1 MEDNIKSAIT
11 PTLSVHNGVAAVG
24 FYKQAFKAIEV
35 MRVSAPDGAIV
46 AELTIGDARFFVADA
61 PVDPAPNAIAIR
73 LGLLV
78 ADPDSVAEDAVT
90 AGAKEIHPVAD
101 QDYGYRLGHIVD
113 PFGHHWEIYRPLA

>member
-1 MEDNIKSAIT
+1 MKDNIESMIT
-11 PTLSVHNGVAAVG
+11 PTLSVNNGAAAVD

-61 PVDPAPNAIAIR
+61 PVDPAPRAVAIR

-78 ADPDSVAEDAVT
+78 ADPDSVAKDAVT
-90 AGAKEIHPVAD
+90 AGATEIYPVAD
-101 QDYGYRLGHIVD
+101 QEYGYRLGHIAD